1 METFNFII
9 PSQIGFSCGDATL
22 LVVEESAQESHPLK
36 RSGWLVDDDI
46 LGGSGVKLPTEE
58 KINIFMFKTITIIHI
73 CQFQQNGY
81 HTVSYTACL
90 SSLITV
96 VQSSTGLRRV
106 LPLRF
111 LHFYFKTSH
120 TLHK

>member
-9 PSQIGFSCGDATL
+9 PSEIGFSCGDATL

-58 KINIFMFKTITIIHI
+58 KINIFMLKKTITIIHI

-81 HTVSYTACL
+81 HIVSYTACL
-90 SSLITV
+90 SFLITV
-96 VQSSTGLRRV
+96 VQS
-106 LPLRF
+106 
-111 LHFYFKTSH
+111 
-120 TLHK
+120 